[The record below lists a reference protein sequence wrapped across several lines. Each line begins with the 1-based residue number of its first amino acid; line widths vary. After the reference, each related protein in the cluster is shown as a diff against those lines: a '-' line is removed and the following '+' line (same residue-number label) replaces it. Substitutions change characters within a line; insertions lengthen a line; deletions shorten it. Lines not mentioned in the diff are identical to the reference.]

1 MPIIKSA
8 KKALRQTQ
16 KRTLANRNQKMLL
29 RTKLGA
35 FKKKKDQKSLPSLYS
50 LVDKL
55 AKKGVIHRN
64 QASHLKSRLSHLL
77 TPVEG
82 GQKKTA

>member
-16 KRTLANRNQKMLL
+16 KRTAANRSQKNLL
-29 RTKLGA
+29 QTKLRA
-35 FKKKKDQKSLPSLYS
+35 FKKKKDQKSLASLYS

-55 AKKGVIHRN
+55 AKRGVIHRHK
-64 QASHLKSRLSHLL
+64 AAHLKSRLSHL
-77 TPVEG
+77 
-82 GQKKTA
+82 